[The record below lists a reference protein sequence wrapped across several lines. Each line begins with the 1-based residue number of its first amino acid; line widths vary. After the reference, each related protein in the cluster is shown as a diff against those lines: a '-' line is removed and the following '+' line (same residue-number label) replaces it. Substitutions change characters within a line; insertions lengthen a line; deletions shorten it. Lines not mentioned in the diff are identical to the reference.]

1 MLMRGLSSLR
11 RRLEA
16 SPLTVAVALASL
28 AVSLPALVPRGDAFL
43 PALLELRGEG
53 VARAQPWRIVTGHLV
68 HLSGRQLVL
77 NLLAFLWL
85 GVLCEPKMPRRYGL
99 LLLSSSLAVGAGVLA
114 LHPALDSYRG
124 LSGIASAQFAALV
137 ALRAREA
144 RRQGGVSA
152 AAFPV
157 LALLLF
163 LAKTAYELASG
174 RGLFTGD
181 LGLGTA
187 AASPAAHLFGA
198 LAGLAVAILP
208 CRRGVPRRSGVTGAA
223 GPTPRRPS
231 TSGVG

>member
-1 MLMRGLSSLR
+1 MLMRAGLSRLR

-28 AVSLPALVPRGDAFL
+28 AVFLPALVPREDAFL

-53 VARAQPWRIVTGHLV
+53 VARAQPWRLVTGHLV

-85 GVLCEPKMPRRYGL
+85 GVLCEPKIPRRYGL

-114 LHPALDSYRG
+114 LHPTLVSYRG

-152 AAFPV
+152 AALPV

-163 LAKTAYELASG
+163 LAQTAYELVSG

-181 LGLGTA
+181 LGAA

-198 LAGLAVAILP
+198 LAGLAVAFLP
-208 CRRGVPRRSGVTGAA
+208 SRRGVAQRPGVVGAP
-223 GPTPRRPS
+223 GPAPRRPS